1 MSRINHKPLNHAVYD
16 HVRGLVLA
24 GVLAPGEQINELELA
39 TDLGVSRT
47 PVREAIGQLVA
58 DGLVE
63 DRPYRGKFVR
73 LFSAKQIAQLYDVR
87 AVLEGHAVRLATP
100 QLTIE
105 RLDRLRAILDDTQA
119 ALAAGDMDWYGS
131 ADRAFHETLA
141 LYSENQTLIDSL
153 HRLASQ
159 VQIVRN
165 VANQDP
171 AVVQRTALERP
182 AVLAALEARDA
193 ERAAA
198 LMQEHILGVCNA
210 VISTHSE

>member
-24 GVLAPGEQINELELA
+24 GGLAPGEQINELELA
-39 TDLGVSRT
+39 ADLGVSRT

-100 QLTIE
+100 QLTAE

-131 ADRAFHETLA
+131 ADRAFHDTLA
-141 LYSENQTLIDSL
+141 SYSENQTLIDSL
-153 HRLASQ
+153 QRLASQ